1 MQMKSVKRFLTVVP
15 LAALLLGACANN
27 RATEVGDPNSDF
39 YLALP
44 RIELSVDANG
54 VPSLANV
61 DPNVIRTLTG
71 GSLDL
76 SAYAIP
82 KDYVDWLTSAGVQ
95 HMEIVHK
102 GDGLFIFVN
111 NKPMPHVGWNGDSI
125 ATVGNTTAD
134 VLGRY
139 QMISDAQA
147 KTIKILAPF
156 LRRLGVDL
164 AVRFPLA
171 QGSAPIELRPAG
183 GKIEAVENKAG
194 DPLAQAR
201 LVVTYDGTGVPSVA
215 GLSTTDVEALVP
227 GMSMAQLNLDPTMIK
242 TMTELGIQHISL
254 RTDKDG
260 LLLGV
265 NDKPLPSIVWNDQ
278 YLANGA
284 ELFTALNTYPEFSG
298 VNDLVKQLLPSLQQA
313 NVELAL
319 RFPLAPGAQKVP
331 SAVVPNL

>member
-54 VPSLANV
+54 TPSLANV
-61 DPNVIRTLTG
+61 DPKVVNMLTLG
-71 GSLDL
+71 QLDL
-76 SAYAIP
+76 TQFPIP
-82 KDYVDWLTSAGVQ
+82 KDYVDWLVSAGVQ

-156 LRRLGVDL
+156 VRRLGVDL
-164 AVRFPLA
+164 AVRFPIA
-171 QGSAPIELRPAG
+171 QGAAPIELRPAG
-183 GKIEAVENKAG
+183 GKIEAVANKAG

-201 LVVTYDGTGVPSVA
+201 MVVTYDGSGVPSVA
-215 GLSTTDVEALVP
+215 GLSTSDLETLT
-227 GMSMAQLNLDPTMIK
+227 GLSMAQLNLDPTMVK
-242 TMTELGIQHISL
+242 TMTELGIQHVSMS
-254 RTDKDG
+254 TDKDG

-284 ELFTALNTYPEFSG
+284 ELFSALNTYPEYASL
-298 VNDLVKQLLPSLQQA
+298 NDLVKQLLPSLQQA
-313 NVELAL
+313 NIQLAL
-319 RFPLAPGAQKVP
+319 RFPLAPGAQKLQ

>member
-1 MQMKSVKRFLTVVP
+1 MNSVKRFLTVVP

-44 RIELSVDANG
+44 RIELSADANG
-54 VPSLANV
+54 NLSLANV
-61 DPNVIRTLTG
+61 DPQLLGLLTQG
-71 GSLDL
+71 QLVL
-76 SAYAIP
+76 PAIQ

-102 GDGLFIFVN
+102 GDGLFLFVN

-134 VLGRY
+134 IMGRY
-139 QMISDAQA
+139 QMISEAQA
-147 KTIKILAPF
+147 RTIKVLAPF
-156 LRRLGVDL
+156 IRRLGVDI
-164 AVRFPLA
+164 AIRFPIA
-171 QGSAPIELRPAG
+171 QGAAPIELRPAG

-201 LVVTYDGTGVPSVA
+201 LVATYDANGVPSVA
-215 GLSTTDVEALVP
+215 GLTSADLEALT
-227 GMSMAQLNLDPTMIK
+227 GLSMAQLNLDPTMVK

-265 NDKPLPSIVWNDQ
+265 NDKPLPSVVWNDQ

-284 ELFTALNTYPEFSG
+284 ELFTALNTYPEYAG
-298 VNDLVKQLLPSLQQA
+298 LNDLVKQLLPSLQQA

-319 RFPLAPGAQKVP
+319 RFPLTPGAQKLQSV
-331 SAVVPNL
+331 VVPNL